1 MLAFLFFYVAVIF
14 AFFTVVA
21 ALADYCVW
29 RTEQRERYARRER
42 LRRQRAYLDS
52 LEPQRWVAR

>member
-1 MLAFLFFYVAVIF
+1 MLAALFLWLAVIF
-14 AFFTVVA
+14 AFFTVIA

-42 LRRQRAYLDS
+42 LRRQRAYMDA